1 MRNVKNKSME
11 TTIKSSVVFNQE
23 LTDLE
28 ITQNLLEV
36 FENEELLETKEINEL
51 LDQYKK
57 VYNYF
62 QEVYGS
68 HLIPFYRNTFQMDEV
83 YLEDLEWMF
92 KDGYD
97 VQRILNDLRSLI
109 E

>member
-1 MRNVKNKSME
+1 MNNQSTKPTILKS
-11 TTIKSSVVFNQE
+11 IVI
-23 LTDLE
+23 TDLD
-28 ITQNLLEV
+28 ISNFLLEV
-36 FENEELLETKEINEL
+36 FEQEGLLEPKEVQELLNH
-51 LDQYKK
+51 YKM

-68 HLIPFYRNTFQMDEV
+68 HLISFYRNTFEMDEV

-97 VQRILNDLRSLI
+97 VQRILHDLRSLI